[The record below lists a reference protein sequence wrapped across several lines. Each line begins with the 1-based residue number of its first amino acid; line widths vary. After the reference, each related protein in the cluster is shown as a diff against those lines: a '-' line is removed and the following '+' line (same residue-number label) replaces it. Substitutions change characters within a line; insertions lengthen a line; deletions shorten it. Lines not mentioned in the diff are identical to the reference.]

1 VVVVVALA
9 LTVTVPCIFSP
20 WTVHQNSYL
29 PGWENVHVPL
39 HLVADTAGPTGT
51 PLQVGVAGGL
61 LHSTPC
67 FTASLG
73 LLKLTTPPAFT
84 VAVGGS
90 QRWYA

>member
-1 VVVVVALA
+1 VVVVVPPA
-9 LTVTVPCIFSP
+9 LTVIVPLIDDP

-29 PGWENVHVPL
+29 PGCENVHVPL
-39 HLVADTAGPTGT
+39 HLVPDTAGPTGT

-61 LHSTPC
+61 FHSTPC

-90 QRWYA
+90 QRWYS